1 MHDTDPFLQTFITFY
16 VLDGKEKFHKSASWK
31 ILFLW
36 NKVSGY
42 VLMDRIHLSLCE
54 ESKVYYQTWIV
65 QSSPLWIHFSLNTSD
80 FLYFFSNQKD
90 IEFVIPPTKP
100 PTTTLYGPSVNC
112 QPLRSPSRH
121 PTSHSDSQGKGSEK
135 SKQDE
140 NVVNRGWNFIADVLS
155 ATSTFKSSSES
166 SRARARSRDSLPVH
180 NNNNSLDIPTI
191 KTR

>member
-1 MHDTDPFLQTFITFY
+1 MHTYLNY
-16 VLDGKEKFHKSASWK
+16 LEY
-31 ILFLW
+31 IL
-36 NKVSGY
+36 NASGY
-42 VLMDRIHLSLCE
+42 ISE
-54 ESKVYYQTWIV
+54 
-65 QSSPLWIHFSLNTSD
+65 
-80 FLYFFSNQKD
+80 FLYFLSNQKD

-121 PTSHSDSQGKGSEK
+121 PTSHSDSKDHHDGSEK
-135 SKQDE
+135 SKPDE

-155 ATSTFKSSSES
+155 ATSTFKTSSTSES

-191 KTR
+191 KTRYV